1 MAGALDRS
9 TAKMAGLIA
18 EVDKEKSAN
27 GENLFAPWKF
37 WRQVAA

>member
-18 EVDKEKSAN
+18 EEDRENSVST
-27 GENLFAPWKF
+27 GNLFAPRKF
-37 WRQVAA
+37 RRHVPA